1 MFIHIH
7 HTQVDIIIT
16 QVGTDMDG
24 VIGRLFEI
32 ENMNDITQTIVLI
45 LLYKEYALILMYH
58 FPLESL

>member
-7 HTQVDIIIT
+7 HTQVDIIT

-32 ENMNDITQTIVLI
+32 ESINDITQTNVLI
-45 LLYKEYALILMYH
+45 LLYKEYALILIHH